1 MSLAQDFG
9 VVILKEIWK
18 KYIKLKKQLWNS
30 LIFKNCVKKTIFNK
44 PSSAFMFQKYE
55 FKFLKTVFKTEAHLN
70 SYF

>member
-18 KYIKLKKQLWNS
+18 RHKIEETAVKLFNFKK
-30 LIFKNCVKKTIFNK
+30 FCKKPIYKK
-44 PSSAFMFQKYE
+44 PSSVFMFQKYE
-55 FKFLKTVFKTEAHLN
+55 CKFLKTVFKTEAHLN